1 MSKREWNEAVRSVV
15 EKSDGGV
22 GNPGEILGLVGG
34 LGVAAAIH
42 YYREIAKSHTAAG
55 RPLQMLMVHA
65 DVQRVAGHVRRGETA
80 ELADYLA
87 GLIGRMAAGGATFAV
102 IPAVTPH
109 ICYPELAP
117 RSPLPLLSMLD
128 VAAREI
134 RSRGFGR
141 VALFGTRYV
150 IESGM
155 FGMLPGVD
163 LVRPGPQEIDTIHN
177 IYFGLVEN
185 GRESPGDRERLIAL
199 AETLRKRDGVEAIV
213 LAGTDLALVF
223 DETNTPF
230 PALDCARAHIDAIL
244 ASLLAKDK

>member
-1 MSKREWNEAVRSVV
+1 MSEREWNHGVASAV
-15 EKSDGGV
+15 EKSDAGV

-55 RPLQMLMVHA
+55 QPLQMLMAHA

-87 GLIGRMAAGGATFAV
+87 ELIGRMAAGGATFAV

-109 ICYPELAP
+109 ICYPELAV

-128 VAAREI
+128 VAAHEI
-134 RSRGFGR
+134 RTRGVGR

-150 IESGM
+150 VESGM

-163 LVRPGPQEIDTIHN
+163 VVPPRPEEIETIHE

-185 GRESPGDRERLIAL
+185 GRESAGDRERLVAI
-199 AETLRKRDGVEAIV
+199 AETLRARDRVEAIV

-223 DETNTPF
+223 DEENTPF
-230 PALDCARAHIDAIL
+230 PAVDCARVHIDAIL
-244 ASLLAKDK
+244 GRLLAKGR